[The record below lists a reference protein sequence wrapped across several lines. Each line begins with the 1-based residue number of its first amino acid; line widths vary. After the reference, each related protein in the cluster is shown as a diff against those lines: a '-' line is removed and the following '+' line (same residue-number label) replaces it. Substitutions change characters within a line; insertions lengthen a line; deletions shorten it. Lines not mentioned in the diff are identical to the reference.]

1 MDGHALAIAPEP
13 DKRPS
18 SVGPVTSYVP
28 RHFVHPGLSLWQL
41 LAIVWAWRRVT
52 VAVVAGALLLA
63 LAASKLLPKTYTA
76 TATLMVNYE
85 IYDPAGGKE
94 FPIGLL
100 GSYMATQI
108 ELMRSS
114 EVLLDVVRR
123 LQLNQDPRYTAGFDG
138 SPDRLD
144 EWVKSRLERNLTIEQ
159 GRFGS
164 QLIHI
169 TYSASKPA
177 AAAAVVNTLAEVYAE
192 QQHSR
197 LTGPARERADRYTEQ
212 LQELQGKV
220 ARAQEEV
227 TAFRANK
234 GTIDPTAKIDIE
246 MQTLGTLEQRLLET
260 QNNRRTAESQLSGDL
275 SVGDQVLNSPLV
287 QTLKAKLATDAAR
300 LAELRATL
308 GPRHPQLIE
317 LESQV
322 RYSQGALSAETGN
335 YRRNT
340 SSTVTASRQLEASL
354 QQAVDAQREKVIAAR
369 QLQDELGKYELELE
383 SAQSVYRRA
392 LEGYD
397 QIMFASG
404 GHYTNVRFVG
414 PAPEPLKPS
423 KPNLLKNLVLA
434 LGAGLVLGL
443 LGPLAYELLFNR
455 RVRCRDD
462 LERDYDLPVLGEFA
476 SVPALRS

>member
-1 MDGHALAIAPEP
+1 MDSQPLAIAPEP
-13 DKRPS
+13 DRFPTAGAR
-18 SVGPVTSYVP
+18 VASYVP
-28 RHFVHPGLSLWQL
+28 RHFVHPGLSLWQV

-52 VAVVAGALLLA
+52 IAVVAAALVLA
-63 LAASKLLPKTYTA
+63 LAASKLLPKTYTT

-85 IYDPAGGKE
+85 IYDPLGGKE

-108 ELMRSS
+108 ELMHSA
-114 EVLLDVVRR
+114 EVLLEVVRR
-123 LQLNQDPRYTAGFDG
+123 LKLNQDERYTAGFDG

-144 EWVKSRLERNLTIEQ
+144 EWVKSRLERNLVIEQ
-159 GRFGS
+159 GRLGS

-169 TYSASKPA
+169 TYSANTPE

-227 TAFRANK
+227 TAFRASN

-246 MQTLGTLEQRLLET
+246 MEMLGTLEQRLLDT

-275 SVGDQVLNSPLV
+275 SVGDQALNSPLV
-287 QTLKAKLATDAAR
+287 QTLKATLATDTAR
-300 LAELRATL
+300 MAQLRATL
-308 GPRHPQLIE
+308 GPRHPQVIE
-317 LESQV
+317 LQSQIQS
-322 RYSQGALSAETGN
+322 SQRALNAETGN

-340 SSTVTASRQLEASL
+340 SSTVVASRQLEASL
-354 QQAVDAQREKVIAAR
+354 QQAVDAQRQKVIAAR

-434 LGAGLVLGL
+434 LAAGLMLGL

-476 SVPALRS
+476 CVPALRS

>member
-1 MDGHALAIAPEP
+1 MDRQTLAIAPEP
-13 DKRPS
+13 GSHPT
-18 SVGPVTSYVP
+18 SVAQVASYVP

-41 LAIVWAWRRVT
+41 LAIIWAWRRVT
-52 VAVVAGALLLA
+52 LAVVAGALLLA
-63 LAASKLLPKTYTA
+63 LAASKLLPKTYTT

-144 EWVKSRLERNLTIEQ
+144 EWVKSRLERNLVIEQ

-169 TYSASKPA
+169 TYSANKPA

-212 LQELQGKV
+212 LEELQGKV
-220 ARAQEEV
+220 ARAQQEV

-260 QNNRRTAESQLSGDL
+260 QNSRRTAESQLSGDV

-287 QTLKAKLATDAAR
+287 QTLKAKLAADAAR

-322 RYSQGALSAETGN
+322 RHSQGALNAETGN

-340 SSTVTASRQLEASL
+340 TSTVTASRQLETSL

-423 KPNLLKNLVLA
+423 KPNLLKNLILA
-434 LGAGLVLGL
+434 LGVGLVLGL
-443 LGPLAYELLFNR
+443 LGPLAYELMFNR

>member
-1 MDGHALAIAPEP
+1 MDRQPLAPLPEP
-13 DKRPS
+13 DRYPAS
-18 SVGPVTSYVP
+18 TALAASYVP

-41 LAIVWAWRRVT
+41 LAIVWAWRKVT
-52 VAVVAGALLLA
+52 LAVVLGALLLA

-114 EVLLDVVRR
+114 EVLLEVVRR
-123 LQLNQDPRYTAGFDG
+123 LGLNQDPRYIAGFDG

-144 EWVKSRLERNLTIEQ
+144 EWVKSRLERNLVIEQ
-159 GRFGS
+159 GRSGS

-169 TYSASKPA
+169 TYAANRPA
-177 AAAAVVNTLAEVYAE
+177 AAAAVANTLAEVYAE

-212 LQELQGKV
+212 LQELQDKV
-220 ARAQEEV
+220 ARAQEAV
-227 TAFRANK
+227 TAYRARNN
-234 GTIDPTAKIDIE
+234 TIDPTAKIDIE
-246 MQTLGTLEQRLLET
+246 MEMLGTLEHRLLET
-260 QNNRRTAESQLSGDL
+260 RNTRRAAESQLSSDL

-287 QTLKAKLATDAAR
+287 QTLKAKLASDSAR
-300 LAELRATL
+300 LAELSATL

-317 LESQV
+317 LASQV
-322 RYSQGALSAETGN
+322 QHSRRALDAETGN
-335 YRRNT
+335 YRRNA
-340 SSTVTASRQLEASL
+340 SSTVTASRDLENRL
-354 QQAVDAQREKVIAAR
+354 QQAVDAQREKVIASR
-369 QLQDELGKYELELE
+369 FQQDALGKHELELE

-434 LGAGLVLGL
+434 LGAGLALGL
-443 LGPLAYELLFNR
+443 LGPLGYELLLNR

-462 LERDYDLPVLGEFA
+462 LERDYDLPVLGEFT
-476 SVPALRS
+476 SLPALRS

>member
-1 MDGHALAIAPEP
+1 MDSQPLAVAPEP

-18 SVGPVTSYVP
+18 PLAQVASYVP
-28 RHFVHPGLSLWQL
+28 RHFVHPGLSLRQL
-41 LAIVWAWRRVT
+41 LAILWAWRKVT
-52 VAVVAGALLLA
+52 LAVIAGALLLA

-85 IYDPAGGKE
+85 IYDPLGGKE

-114 EVLLDVVRR
+114 EVLLEVVRR
-123 LQLNQDPRYTAGFDG
+123 LGLNRDQHYTAGFDG
-138 SPDRLD
+138 GPDRLD
-144 EWVKSRLERNLTIEQ
+144 EWVRSRLERNLTIEQ
-159 GRFGS
+159 GRLGS

-169 TYSASKPA
+169 TYSASKPERA
-177 AAAAVVNTLAEVYAE
+177 ASVVNTLAAVYAE

-212 LQELQGKV
+212 LKELQDKV
-220 ARAQEEV
+220 ARAQDEV
-227 TAFRANK
+227 TAFRASN

-246 MQTLGTLEQRLLET
+246 MQMLGTLEQRLLET
-260 QNNRRTAESQLSGDL
+260 QNNRRAAESQLSGDL

-287 QTLKAKLATDAAR
+287 QTLKAKLAADAAR

-317 LESQV
+317 LESQIQ
-322 RYSQGALSAETGN
+322 YSQRALNTETGN

-340 SSTVTASRQLEASL
+340 SSTVTASRQLETSL
-354 QQAVDAQREKVIAAR
+354 QQAVDEQRGKVIAAR

-423 KPNLLKNLVLA
+423 KPNLLKNLALA
-434 LGAGLVLGL
+434 LAAGLAMGV
-443 LGPLAYELLFNR
+443 LGPLGYELLFNR

-462 LERDYDLPVLGEFA
+462 LERDYELPVLGEFA
-476 SVPALRS
+476 GVPALRS

>member
-1 MDGHALAIAPEP
+1 MDSQPLAIAPEP
-13 DKRPS
+13 DRFPTAGAR
-18 SVGPVTSYVP
+18 VAAYVP
-28 RHFVHPGLSLWQL
+28 RHFVHPGLSLWQV

-52 VAVVAGALLLA
+52 IAVVAAALVLA
-63 LAASKLLPKTYTA
+63 LAASKLLPKTYTT

-85 IYDPAGGKE
+85 IYDPLGGKE

-108 ELMRSS
+108 ELMHSA
-114 EVLLDVVRR
+114 EVLLEVVRR
-123 LQLNQDPRYTAGFDG
+123 LELNQDERYTAGFDG

-144 EWVKSRLERNLTIEQ
+144 EWVKSRLERNLVIEQ
-159 GRFGS
+159 GRLGS

-169 TYSASKPA
+169 TYSANTPE

-227 TAFRANK
+227 TAFRASN

-246 MQTLGTLEQRLLET
+246 MEMLGTLEQRLLDT

-275 SVGDQVLNSPLV
+275 SVGDQALNSPLV
-287 QTLKAKLATDAAR
+287 QTLKATLATDTAR
-300 LAELRATL
+300 MAQLRATL
-308 GPRHPQLIE
+308 GPRHPQVIE
-317 LESQV
+317 LQSQIQS
-322 RYSQGALSAETGN
+322 SQRALNAETGN

-340 SSTVTASRQLEASL
+340 SSTVVASRQLEASL
-354 QQAVDAQREKVIAAR
+354 QQAVDAQRQKVIAAR

-434 LGAGLVLGL
+434 LAAGLMLGL

-476 SVPALRS
+476 CVPALRS

>member
-1 MDGHALAIAPEP
+1 MDTQPLAIAPEP
-13 DKRPS
+13 GKRPS
-18 SVGPVTSYVP
+18 SGSQIASYVP

-41 LAIVWAWRRVT
+41 LAIVWAWRKVT
-52 VAVVAGALLLA
+52 LAVVAGALLLA

-85 IYDPAGGKE
+85 IYDPLGGKE

-108 ELMRSS
+108 ELMHSA
-114 EVLLDVVRR
+114 EVLLEVVRR
-123 LQLNQDPRYTAGFDG
+123 LKLNQDPRYTAGFDG
-138 SPDRLD
+138 SPEHLD
-144 EWVKSRLERNLTIEQ
+144 EWVKSVLERKLIIEQ

-169 TYSASKPA
+169 TYSARKPE

-212 LQELQGKV
+212 LEGLQEKV
-220 ARAQEEV
+220 ARAQDEV
-227 TAFRANK
+227 TALRARN

-246 MQTLGTLEQRLLET
+246 MEKLGTLQQRLLDT
-260 QNNRRTAESQLSGDL
+260 QHTRRTAESQLSGDL

-287 QTLKAKLATDAAR
+287 QTLKARVATDAAR

-308 GPRHPQLIE
+308 GPRHPQLLE

-322 RYSQGALSAETGN
+322 QYSQRALNTETGN

-340 SSTVTASRQLEASL
+340 TSTVASSRQLESSL
-354 QQAVDAQREKVIAAR
+354 QQAVDEQRENVIAAR

-423 KPNLLKNLVLA
+423 KPNLLKNVILA
-434 LGAGLVLGL
+434 LGIGLLLGL
-443 LGPLAYELLFNR
+443 LGPLGYELLLNR

-476 SVPALRS
+476 SVPALRT

>member
-1 MDGHALAIAPEP
+1 MDSQPLAIAPEP
-13 DKRPS
+13 DRFPTAGAR
-18 SVGPVTSYVP
+18 VASYVP
-28 RHFVHPGLSLWQL
+28 RHFVHPGLSLWQV

-52 VAVVAGALLLA
+52 IAVVAAALVLA
-63 LAASKLLPKTYTA
+63 LAASKLLPKTYTT

-85 IYDPAGGKE
+85 IYDPLGGKE

-108 ELMRSS
+108 ELMHSA
-114 EVLLDVVRR
+114 EVLLEVVRR
-123 LQLNQDPRYTAGFDG
+123 LELNRDERYTAGFDG

-144 EWVKSRLERNLTIEQ
+144 EWVKSRLERNLVIEQ
-159 GRFGS
+159 GRLGS

-169 TYSASKPA
+169 TYSANTPE

-227 TAFRANK
+227 TAFRASN

-246 MQTLGTLEQRLLET
+246 MEMLGTLEQRLLDT

-275 SVGDQVLNSPLV
+275 SVGDQALNSPLV
-287 QTLKAKLATDAAR
+287 QTLKATLATDTAR
-300 LAELRATL
+300 MAQLRATL
-308 GPRHPQLIE
+308 GPRHPQVIE
-317 LESQV
+317 LQSQIQS
-322 RYSQGALSAETGN
+322 SQRALNAETGN

-340 SSTVTASRQLEASL
+340 SSTVVASRQLEASL
-354 QQAVDAQREKVIAAR
+354 QQAVDAQRQKVIAAR

-434 LGAGLVLGL
+434 LAAGLMLGL

-476 SVPALRS
+476 CVPALRS

>member
-1 MDGHALAIAPEP
+1 MDSQPLAIAPEP
-13 DKRPS
+13 DRFPAA
-18 SVGPVTSYVP
+18 GARAASYVP
-28 RHFVHPGLSLWQL
+28 RHFVHPGLSLWQV

-52 VAVVAGALLLA
+52 IAVVAAALVLA
-63 LAASKLLPKTYTA
+63 LAASKLLPKTYTT

-85 IYDPAGGKE
+85 IYDPLGGKE

-108 ELMRSS
+108 ELMHSA
-114 EVLLDVVRR
+114 EVLLEVVRR
-123 LQLNQDPRYTAGFDG
+123 LELNQDERYTAGFDG

-144 EWVKSRLERNLTIEQ
+144 EWVKSRLERNLVIEQ
-159 GRFGS
+159 GRLGS

-169 TYSASKPA
+169 TYSANTPE

-227 TAFRANK
+227 TAFRASN

-246 MQTLGTLEQRLLET
+246 MEMLGTLEQRLLDT

-275 SVGDQVLNSPLV
+275 SVGDQALNSPLV
-287 QTLKAKLATDAAR
+287 QTLKATLATDTAR
-300 LAELRATL
+300 MAQLRATL
-308 GPRHPQLIE
+308 GPRHPQVIE
-317 LESQV
+317 LQSQIQS
-322 RYSQGALSAETGN
+322 SQRALNAETGN

-340 SSTVTASRQLEASL
+340 SSTVVASRQLEASL
-354 QQAVDAQREKVIAAR
+354 QQAVDAQRQKVIAAR

-434 LGAGLVLGL
+434 LAAGLMLGL

-476 SVPALRS
+476 CVPALRS

>member
-1 MDGHALAIAPEP
+1 MDSQNLPAVPEP
-13 DKRPS
+13 ERLPAS
-18 SVGPVTSYVP
+18 HTPAASYVP
-28 RHFVHPGLSLWQL
+28 RHFVHPGLSLLQL

-52 VAVVAGALLLA
+52 LAVVAGALLLA
-63 LAASKLLPKTYTA
+63 LAASKLLPRTYTA

-85 IYDPAGGKE
+85 IYDPLGGKE

-114 EVLLDVVRR
+114 EVLLEVVRR
-123 LQLNQDPRYTAGFDG
+123 LGLNRDERYIAGFDG

-144 EWVKSRLERNLTIEQ
+144 EWVKSRLERDLVIEQ

-169 TYSASKPA
+169 TYSTNTPA
-177 AAAAVVNTLAEVYAE
+177 RAAAVVNTLAEVYAE

-227 TAFRANK
+227 TAFRARND
-234 GTIDPTAKIDIE
+234 TIDPTAKIDIE
-246 MQTLGTLEQRLLET
+246 MEMLGTLEQRLLET
-260 QNNRRTAESQLSGDL
+260 RNTRRTAESQLSGDL

-287 QTLKAKLATDAAR
+287 QTLKARLAADSAR
-300 LAELRATL
+300 MAELRATL
-308 GPRHPQLIE
+308 GPRHPQVME
-317 LESQV
+317 LESQI
-322 RYSQGALSAETGN
+322 RHSRGALDAEMGN
-335 YRRNT
+335 YRRNA
-340 SSTVTASRQLEASL
+340 SSTVTASRDLEARL
-354 QQAVDAQREKVIAAR
+354 QQAVDEQREKVIAAR
-369 QLQDELGKYELELE
+369 QQQDELGKYELELD

-434 LGAGLVLGL
+434 LAAGIVLGL
-443 LGPLAYELLFNR
+443 LVPLAYELLFNR

-476 SVPALRS
+476 SVPALRT

>member
-1 MDGHALAIAPEP
+1 MDSQPLAIAPEP
-13 DKRPS
+13 DRFPAAGAR
-18 SVGPVTSYVP
+18 VASYVP
-28 RHFVHPGLSLWQL
+28 RHFVHPGLSLWQV

-52 VAVVAGALLLA
+52 IAVVAAALVLA
-63 LAASKLLPKTYTA
+63 LAASKLLPKTYTT

-85 IYDPAGGKE
+85 IYDPLGGKE

-108 ELMRSS
+108 ELMHSA
-114 EVLLDVVRR
+114 EVLLEVVRR
-123 LQLNQDPRYTAGFDG
+123 LELNQEERYTAGFDG

-144 EWVKSRLERNLTIEQ
+144 EWVKSRLERNLVIEQ
-159 GRFGS
+159 GRLGS

-169 TYSASKPA
+169 TYSASAPE
-177 AAAAVVNTLAEVYAE
+177 AAAAVVNTLAEVYAQ

-227 TAFRANK
+227 TAFRASN

-246 MQTLGTLEQRLLET
+246 MEMLGTLEQRLLDT

-275 SVGDQVLNSPLV
+275 SVGDQALNSPLV
-287 QTLKAKLATDAAR
+287 QTLKATLATDTAR
-300 LAELRATL
+300 MAQLRATL
-308 GPRHPQLIE
+308 GPRHPQVIE
-317 LESQV
+317 LQSQIQS
-322 RYSQGALSAETGN
+322 SQRALNAETGN

-340 SSTVTASRQLEASL
+340 SSTVVASRQLEARL
-354 QQAVDAQREKVIAAR
+354 QQAVDAQRQKVIAAR

-434 LGAGLVLGL
+434 LAAGLMLGL

-476 SVPALRS
+476 CVPALRS